1 MPDITQPI
9 AREKVERHMKKLVYW
24 FGAVVLTAGSGFA
37 ASHGWQAPIIAP
49 AISYAQTVA
58 AADREASV
66 IQAAKDTAIRPFRV
80 NIPDEALVDL
90 RRRVAATRWPEKE
103 TVTDQSQGVQ
113 LAKLQALLRYWGTD
127 YDWRRVE
134 ATLHALPQFIT
145 QIDGLDI
152 HFIHVRSKH
161 ENALPLIV
169 THGWPGSIIEQLKI
183 IDPLSNPTA
192 HGGSALDAF
201 HVVIPSMPGYGFSG
215 KPTSTGWGPE
225 RMGRAWAELMKRLGY
240 NNYVAQGGDW
250 GAFVVDQMGLQAPAG
265 LLAIHTNMPATV
277 PADVDKALL
286 AGRPPPS
293 GLSAE
298 ERRAYEQ
305 LERTFKQVDY
315 ARLMGSRPQT
325 LYGIADSPVGL
336 AAWLLDHNDADG
348 QPAATVAA
356 ALNRTSSATGELT
369 RDEILD
375 NITLYWLT
383 NTGVSASRLY
393 WEYKGGFFNAKG
405 VSIPVAVSVF
415 PGEQYEAPRSWTERA
430 YPKLIYYNKLD
441 KGGHFAAWEQPE
453 LFASELRAAFRS
465 LRLAH

>member
-1 MPDITQPI
+1 MRTRPGSEVINEDRRQLLSTVAMGI
-9 AREKVERHMKKLVYW
+9 A
-24 FGAVVLTAGSGFA
+24 AAGA
-37 ASHGWQAPIIAP
+37 ASLFPAYPAP
-49 AISYAQTVA
+49 AARS
-58 AADREASV
+58 D
-66 IQAAKDTAIRPFRV
+66 AIRPFRINV
-80 NIPDEALVDL
+80 PEEDLVDL
-90 RRRVAATRWPEKE
+90 RRRIAATRWPEKE
-103 TVTDQSQGVQ
+103 TVTDESQGVQ
-113 LAKLQALLRYWGTD
+113 LATIQKLARYWATD
-127 YDWRRVE
+127 YDWRKVE
-134 ATLHALPQFIT
+134 ARLNALPQFIT
-145 QIDGLDI
+145 EIDGLDI

-183 IDPLSNPTA
+183 IDPLANPTA
-192 HGGSALDAF
+192 HGASALDAF
-201 HVVIPSMPGYGFSG
+201 HLVIPSMPGYGFSG

-225 RMGRAWAELMKRLGY
+225 RMGLAWAELMKRLGY
-240 NNYVAQGGDW
+240 TRYVAQGGDW

-286 AGRPPPS
+286 AGDPPPS

-298 ERRAYEQ
+298 ERLAYDQ
-305 LERTFKQVDY
+305 LVRTFKQVDY

-348 QPAATVAA
+348 QPAAAVASG
-356 ALNRTSSATGELT
+356 LNRTTSATGDLT

-415 PGEQYEAPRSWTERA
+415 PGEQYQAPRSWTERA

-453 LFASELRAAFRS
+453 LFASEVRAAFRR
-465 LRLAH
+465 LRNVN

>member
-9 AREKVERHMKKLVYW
+9 AREKVERDMKKLVYW

-49 AISYAQTVA
+49 AISNAQTVA

-66 IQAAKDTAIRPFRV
+66 IQAAKDTAIRPFRI

-90 RRRVAATRWPEKE
+90 RRRMAATRWPEKE

-113 LAKLQALLRYWGTD
+113 LATVQKLARYWGTD
-127 YDWRRVE
+127 YDWRKVE
-134 ATLHALPQFIT
+134 AKLNALPQFIT
-145 QIDGLDI
+145 EIDGLDI

-183 IDPLSNPTA
+183 IDPLTNPTA
-192 HGGSALDAF
+192 HGGSASDAF

-240 NNYVAQGGDW
+240 TRYVAQGGDW

-286 AGRPPPS
+286 AG
-293 GLSAE
+293 A
-298 ERRAYEQ
+298 
-305 LERTFKQVDY
+305 
-315 ARLMGSRPQT
+315 
-325 LYGIADSPVGL
+325 
-336 AAWLLDHNDADG
+336 
-348 QPAATVAA
+348 PAA
-356 ALNRTSSATGELT
+356 
-369 RDEILD
+369 I
-375 NITLYWLT
+375 
-383 NTGVSASRLY
+383 
-393 WEYKGGFFNAKG
+393 
-405 VSIPVAVSVF
+405 
-415 PGEQYEAPRSWTERA
+415 
-430 YPKLIYYNKLD
+430 
-441 KGGHFAAWEQPE
+441 
-453 LFASELRAAFRS
+453 RS
-465 LRLAH
+465 LSRGTTRL

>member
-1 MPDITQPI
+1 MSAKSSAPTRRSFL
-9 AREKVERHMKKLVYW
+9 ATSAGAGA
-24 FGAVVLTAGSGFA
+24 FGVVPLA
-37 ASHGWQAPIIAP
+37 AP
-49 AISYAQTVA
+49 SYAQTVPVADARAPVIA
-58 AADREASV
+58 AAEGN
-66 IQAAKDTAIRPFRV
+66 AIRPFPINV
-80 NIPDEALVDL
+80 AEAELVEL
-90 RRRVAATRWPEKE
+90 RRRIAATRWPDRE

-113 LAKLQALLRYWGTD
+113 LATIWELAHYWATD
-127 YDWRRVE
+127 YDWRKVE
-134 ATLHALPQFIT
+134 ARLNALPQFVT
-145 QIDGLDI
+145 EIDGLDI

-183 IDPLSNPTA
+183 IDPLTNPTA
-192 HGGSALDAF
+192 HGASASDAF

-215 KPTSTGWGPE
+215 KPTTTGWGPE

-240 NNYVAQGGDW
+240 TRYVAQGGDW

-277 PADVDKALL
+277 PADVDKALQ
-286 AGRPPPS
+286 AGEPPPS
-293 GLSAE
+293 GLSPDE
-298 ERRAYEQ
+298 KRAYQQ
-305 LERTFKQVDY
+305 LVATFKQVDY

-325 LYGIADSPVGL
+325 LYGIADLPVGL

-348 QPAATVAA
+348 QPAAAVAS
-356 ALNRTSSATGELT
+356 ALKRITSATGELT

-405 VSIPVAVSVF
+405 VAIPVAVSVF

-430 YPKLIYYNKLD
+430 YPKLIHYNKLD
-441 KGGHFAAWEQPE
+441 KGGHFAAWEVPG
-453 LFASELRAAFRS
+453 LFSAEICAAFRS
-465 LRLAH
+465 LRQPS